1 MGCILLPGCSL
12 PIPGL
17 AYLEL
22 ILGITE
28 NRDVLIKF
36 LSWKKITQNTICFS
50 TFLGEKGIESF
61 FNFFF
66 YWCNNIISGSASAWI
81 TAEPLV
87 FSLAAAGSLVDVVG
101 ISWFKFK
108 NHDLRTVLCFDAITC
123 LVENTLWP
131 LSVFEPRIVNRLI
144 RESFEPRIDWLDSQ
158 LNRESF
164 D

>member
-50 TFLGEKGIESF
+50 KFLGEKDIESF

-66 YWCNNIISGSASAWI
+66 
-81 TAEPLV
+81 TDVTTLFLV
-87 FSLAAAGSLVDVVG
+87 QP
-101 ISWFKFK
+101 
-108 NHDLRTVLCFDAITC
+108 
-123 LVENTLWP
+123 E
-131 LSVFEPRIVNRLI
+131 
-144 RESFEPRIDWLDSQ
+144 RESL
-158 LNRESF
+158 LNLWSSV
-164 D
+164 